1 MIVGRGHT
9 ERRGRLLG
17 AQDGAAWSRDGRAP
31 CVVALHGF
39 SGTTSE
45 LSPLLEALT
54 REGYAVRAPLLAG
67 HGTRPEQLQACTF
80 GDWVE
85 SARAVVEDARGR
97 HGRVVLCGFSM
108 GSLVAIELASERP
121 GACEGLVLL
130 GNAVRLS
137 SPLHEALG
145 AVDRLGLSLP
155 DAYLLKL
162 WSADIADRAAR
173 ARITAYDRHPLRGAL
188 EVRRGA
194 RRAHERL
201 PHVTCPTLVLH
212 GRRDHVCPVGNVER
226 VRARI
231 GAKQVFTRIFEDSAH
246 LVAADHDRDA
256 VAAEVLS
263 FVRRFDAD
271 RQAPVEP

>member
-1 MIVGRGHT
+1 VIVGRRHT
-9 ERRGRLLG
+9 ARRGRLVG
-17 AQDGAAWSRDGRAP
+17 AQDGAAWSRDGREP

-39 SGTTSE
+39 GGTTSE
-45 LSPLLEALT
+45 LSPLLEALA

-67 HGTRPEQLQACTF
+67 HGTRPEDLQACTF
-80 GDWVE
+80 DDWVA
-85 SARAVVEDARGR
+85 SARVELEHARAQ

-108 GSLVAIELASERP
+108 GSLVAIELASEGP

-137 SPLHEALG
+137 SPLHETLG
-145 AVDRLGLSLP
+145 AVDRLGLRLP
-155 DAYLLKL
+155 DAYFVKL
-162 WSADIADRAAR
+162 WSADVADRAAR

-194 RRAHERL
+194 RRAEERL

-212 GRRDHVCPVGNVER
+212 GRRDHVCPVANVER

-231 GAKQVFTRIFEDSAH
+231 GAKEVFTRVFADSAH
-246 LVAADHDRDA
+246 LVASDHDHDA
-256 VAAEVLS
+256 VAVEVLS
-263 FVRRFDAD
+263 FVRRFDGEL
-271 RQAPVEP
+271 QAPVEP